1 MAIRARTVVRS
12 IGERPDKANR
22 VGCNL
27 RNMTGATS
35 GFHSI
40 PAYLMPATP
49 APIRIDVSA
58 PYRVDGQPARYQSV
72 WLLARIWHAHRTGE
86 GGVTAAVV
94 RSAFPTAANLRML
107 VSRAFAD
114 FARWQVVVGWGADRQ
129 RDPAA
134 ANPAQR
140 SRGPFWITA
149 ACARHLRFVADGRTL
164 GPAALARRLG
174 FPTGPQAAPA
184 GQPDGVGY
192 VMRDMAF
199 WSELTQAMR
208 GAQDGHAGMHGS
220 AVAESFRAAGRS
232 AGDGF
237 QQALSLLKESLAW
250 RRCGRLDQSRAALR
264 RVDRLV
270 QAAEAGAATPAF
282 CAMAHIVRAWE
293 RYTRGDS
300 DGARAGLEGLQSDP
314 ELRLVVRYNPRV
326 RFEVLNL
333 EALLH
338 KADAMRAGHAGTAR
352 AAQLALDTF
361 AGALQAAY
369 EADSVDAVQHAAA
382 NIGLCLW
389 LFWQHGLVDAART
402 LSASAVQRQAMRWL
416 GLSEW
421 ICDRFGVGGG
431 TAWNAIFLLRIA
443 RGSCGPDTPPS
454 DRPARANDSMAAF
467 RRQRPLSVADAVDAL
482 RPFHAPFAPAKG
494 FVRWSAV
501 AAFALEDHDAGHV
514 RLGPLQ
520 LANLLLE
527 SAWYLTHEQ
536 GATAIA
542 CAAVERLAAQLPA
555 LRPAERAFFTVELR
569 ALPPEL
575 RDAAAEASRRR
586 RKAA

>member
-1 MAIRARTVVRS
+1 
-12 IGERPDKANR
+12 
-22 VGCNL
+22 
-27 RNMTGATS
+27 
-35 GFHSI
+35 
-40 PAYLMPATP
+40 MPASP
-49 APIRIDVSA
+49 ALIQIDVSA

-72 WLLARIWHAHRTGE
+72 WLLARIWHAQRSGE
-86 GGVTAAVV
+86 GGVAAAAV

-114 FARWQVVVGWGADRQ
+114 FARWQVVVGWGADRA
-129 RDPAA
+129 RDPSA
-134 ANPAQR
+134 ANPVHR

-149 ACARHLRFVADGRTL
+149 ASARRLRFVANGRSL
-164 GPAALARRLG
+164 GPVALARLLG
-174 FPTGPQAAPA
+174 FHAGAQASPP
-184 GQPDGVGY
+184 GQHDGVGY
-192 VMRDMAF
+192 VMRDMAY

-208 GAQDGHAGMHGS
+208 SAQDGHAGAHGS
-220 AVAESFRAAGRS
+220 AVAESFGAARRR

-237 QQALSLLKESLAW
+237 QRALALLKESQAW
-250 RRCGRLDQSRAALR
+250 RRCGRLEQSRAALR
-264 RVDRLV
+264 RFDRLA

-282 CAMAHIVRAWE
+282 QAMAQIVSAWE
-293 RYTRGDS
+293 RYARGDS
-300 DGARAGLEGLQSDP
+300 EGARAGLERMHADA

-338 KADAMRAGHAGTAR
+338 KAEAMRPAHAAAAP
-352 AAQLALDTF
+352 AAQRAVDAF

-382 NIGLCLW
+382 NIGLSLW
-389 LFWQHGLVDAART
+389 LFWRHGLIDAGRT
-402 LSASAVQRQAMRWL
+402 WSASAVQRQAMRWL

-443 RGSCGPDTPPS
+443 RGSCGPEAPPS
-454 DRPARANDSMAAF
+454 QRAATAGYSMAVF

-482 RPFHAPFAPAKG
+482 RPFHAPFAPARG

-514 RLGPLQ
+514 RLAPLQ

-536 GATAIA
+536 GATAAA

-555 LRPAERAFFTVELR
+555 LRPAERKFFTAELR
-569 ALPPEL
+569 ALPAEL
-575 RDAAAEASRRR
+575 REAAAEAARRR